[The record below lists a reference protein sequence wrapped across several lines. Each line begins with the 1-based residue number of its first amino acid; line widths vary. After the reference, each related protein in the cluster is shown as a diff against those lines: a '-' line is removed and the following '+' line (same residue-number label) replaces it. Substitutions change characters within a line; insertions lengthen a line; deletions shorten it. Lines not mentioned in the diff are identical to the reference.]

1 MNLNAIEKEKS
12 MPYVTSVERLARE
25 EGRQEGK
32 QEGRQEGRQ
41 EGVVLGQIQLLA
53 QLLGA
58 DVPSLSELQDKSL
71 SELETLLNDLNR
83 KFKSRN

>member
-25 EGRQEGK
+25 EGIEQGIEQGIEK
-32 QEGRQEGRQ
+32 
-41 EGVVLGQIQLLA
+41 GVVLGQIQLLA

-58 DVPSLSELQDKSL
+58 DVPSLSELQDRSL
-71 SELETLLNDLNR
+71 PELETLLDDLNR
-83 KFKSRN
+83 KFKSRS

>member
-25 EGRQEGK
+25 EGK
-32 QEGRQEGRQ
+32 Q
-41 EGVVLGQIQLLA
+41 EGVVLGQIQLLS

-58 DVPSLSELQDKSL
+58 DVPSLSKLQDKSL

>member
-25 EGRQEGK
+25 EGKQEGK
-32 QEGRQEGRQ
+32 QEGRQ

-58 DVPSLSELQDKSL
+58 DVPGLSELQDKSL
-71 SELETLLNDLNR
+71 SELETLLNDLSR

>member
-25 EGRQEGK
+25 EGIEQGIEQGIEK
-32 QEGRQEGRQ
+32 
-41 EGVVLGQIQLLA
+41 GVVLGQIQLLA

-71 SELETLLNDLNR
+71 SELETLLDELNR
-83 KFKSRN
+83 KFKSRS